1 MHPQIANSFI
11 SLMASRDRQPRR
23 RRFWLLRLIGRA

>member
-11 SLMASRDRQPRR
+11 SLLASRDRAKPPRLSWLR
-23 RRFWLLRLIGRA
+23 RLLGRA